1 MKILFNK
8 FAILHLK
15 DIKKKEIIYLP
26 IIYENV
32 DAKNIYTY
40 LNFQLTDTEDKFINI
55 VKQQLRI
62 DDSEVDR
69 LKKEFLNFKNN
80 STKIDFY
87 LVDTFT
93 INQII
98 FYIAVNKSHLKAFV
112 FTQPESFSRREK
124 SKNRFYRRW
133 VLRDLELIS
142 ADLLD
147 DFEKDLPRIYSI
159 KRTIFNQVYIDK
171 FNNTMGRTLRK
182 IGP

>member
-62 DDSEVDR
+62 DDSEVDL

-98 FYIAVNKSHLKAFV
+98 FYIAVNIRNLKVLV
-112 FTQPESFSRREK
+112 FTQPDSFSRREK
-124 SKNRFYRRW
+124 SKNRFYKRW
-133 VLRDLELIS
+133 VLRNLELIS
-142 ADLLD
+142 EDLLD
-147 DFEKDLPRIYSI
+147 DFEKDLPRIYPI
-159 KRTIFNQVYIDK
+159 KRTIFNQVYIEK
-171 FNNTMGRTLRK
+171 LNNSMVSILNK
-182 IGP
+182 N